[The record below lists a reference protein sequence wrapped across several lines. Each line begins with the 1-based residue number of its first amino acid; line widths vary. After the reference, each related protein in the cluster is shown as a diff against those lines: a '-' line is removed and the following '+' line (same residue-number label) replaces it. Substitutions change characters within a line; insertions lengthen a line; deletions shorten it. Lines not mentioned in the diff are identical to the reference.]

1 MDLGLAFTGGGVAM
15 GDLVSLG
22 RAAEENHFDAVYLTE
37 AWRSAFV
44 PLAALATATERI
56 RIGSY
61 VLNAYGRSPFVAAM
75 AAVDLDELSGGRL
88 VLGVGGGN
96 KIINEQWQGTPH
108 ARVLT
113 KMEEYVT
120 LLRRAART
128 RIGEPLDFDGE
139 VHSMHWVPAVDPIRA
154 FPVILAAI
162 FPRMV
167 RVAGRCADGLAC
179 GGVISAEYIR
189 DVIRPNAREAAEAA
203 DRDPD
208 ALSFLTAGL
217 VSIDPDRE
225 VARRYARESICAL
238 FDPLPHPYYEFT
250 LREQGFSAVADAALK
265 HMPAGELEQAVDAIP
280 DECIDSVAIAGTA
293 DECLTRLATYRGVV
307 DEVVC
312 LNMTPPPGG
321 DVEAAYAPIFELA
334 SAFRTA

>member
-1 MDLGLAFTGGGVAM
+1 MDLGLAFTGGGMRLAE
-15 GDLVSLG
+15 LVELG
-22 RAAEENHFDAVYLTE
+22 RRAEASAFDAVYLTE

-44 PLAALATATERI
+44 PLSALATATERV
-56 RIGSY
+56 RLGSY
-61 VLNAYGRSPFVAAM
+61 VLNAYGRSPFITAM

-96 KIINEQWQGTPH
+96 KVINEQWQGIPH

-120 LLRRAART
+120 LLRQAART
-128 RIGEPLDFDGE
+128 GIGERLDYQGK
-139 VHSMHWVPAVDPIRA
+139 VHEMHWVPAVDPIRA

-162 FPRMV
+162 FPRML

-179 GGVISAEYIR
+179 GAVISAEYLR
-189 DVIRPNAREAAEAA
+189 DVIRPEASKAAADA

-208 ALSFLTAGL
+208 ALSFYTGVLMA
-217 VSIDPDRE
+217 VDADRE
-225 VARRYARESICAL
+225 RARRRARESICAL

-250 LREQGFSAVADAALK
+250 LREQGFSAAADAALRF
-265 HMPAGELEQAVDAIP
+265 MPAGELDRAVDAIP
-280 DECIDSVAIAGTA
+280 DERLDRVAIAGTP
-293 DECLTRLATYRGVV
+293 DECLERLASYEGVV

-312 LNMTPPPGG
+312 VNVTPPPEG
-321 DVEAAYAPIFELA
+321 DPGAAYDDVFALA
-334 SAFRTA
+334 RAFRA